1 MGVFFVCRP
10 IPGVKQAEFGQN
22 APVVSAN
29 QTLSD
34 GQLNC
39 SVIALEASDW
49 VQYFGKE
56 CR

>member
-10 IPGVKQAEFGQN
+10 ILGVKQSEFGGN

-39 SVIALEASDW
+39 FVIALEASEW
-49 VQYFGKE
+49 VQYLGKE

>member
-10 IPGVKQAEFGQN
+10 IPGVKQAEFAQN

-49 VQYFGKE
+49 VQYVGKE